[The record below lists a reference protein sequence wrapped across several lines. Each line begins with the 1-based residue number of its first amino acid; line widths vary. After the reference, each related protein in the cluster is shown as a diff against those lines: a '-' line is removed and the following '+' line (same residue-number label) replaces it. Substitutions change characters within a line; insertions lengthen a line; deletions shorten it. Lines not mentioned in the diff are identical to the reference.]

1 MTSAKPSV
9 HRRILWVWALLL
21 AACALV
27 VATSRYSTDMSV
39 FLPRQPDERQRLLVD
54 QIRDGALS
62 RMILIGIDGGKPEE
76 RANASRHLAAALRGS
91 TLFSGAVNGDE
102 ASRERDQAVLL
113 AERYVLSPAVTPAH
127 FSAEGLHE
135 AIART
140 ITDLSGSAG
149 LLLKALLP
157 RDPTGELLR
166 VLDLASGGNTPANAD
181 GVWASSDGQ
190 RALLITMTRA
200 HGTDTDAQE
209 QALDAIRAAFA
220 AANTRGDL
228 ALRMSGTP
236 VFSVDAR
243 AAIKSDIHRLSLL
256 GSLGV
261 FTLLLLVYRSLRNV
275 VVGLLPVL
283 SGILAGIAAV
293 GLGFETVHAV
303 TIGFGT
309 TLMGEAV
316 DYSIYYLV
324 QAQDRQAW
332 KQRFWPTVRLGVATS
347 ICGFAVLLFSTFPGL
362 AQLGVYSV
370 AGLLAAAAVTRF
382 VLPALPI
389 APVPLERLARIGR
402 TVDGVRALAW
412 RLRWVA
418 AVLAVLAL
426 AVVVVHRDTLW
437 TRGLAGL
444 NPAPMHLQQLDAEL
458 RRDAG
463 APDLQQ
469 MVIASAPT
477 QEAALALAER
487 VEAQLAPLLAQG
499 TIARLDSPAHFLPSA
514 ATQLARRDALPAAD
528 ELQARL
534 RTALQGLPLDAD
546 RLGPFVQDVEQARG
560 AAPVTAESLQGT
572 SFAFAVQTLLLRRE
586 HGWSVLM
593 PLQMGATKPE
603 ARAHAV
609 TDIQRLLDGPALGG
623 QDVFYLDLEQ
633 QTTAV
638 FGQYLRQALLLVSLG
653 ALSILLLLAAAL
665 RRPAPLFRVILPLAG
680 AVLLVM
686 AAHVLLGIPMTLLH
700 LVGLLLIVAVG
711 SNYALFF
718 VQGMQQQDASDTARW
733 LALASLALANLST
746 ILGFGILA
754 FSQVPLLHALGATV
768 GPGALLALWLA
779 MAWSAAPPAAAETRL
794 A

>member
-1 MTSAKPSV
+1 
-9 HRRILWVWALLL
+9 
-21 AACALV
+21 
-27 VATSRYSTDMSV
+27 
-39 FLPRQPDERQRLLVD
+39 
-54 QIRDGALS
+54 
-62 RMILIGIDGGKPEE
+62 
-76 RANASRHLAAALRGS
+76 
-91 TLFSGAVNGDE
+91 
-102 ASRERDQAVLL
+102 
-113 AERYVLSPAVTPAH
+113 
-127 FSAEGLHE
+127 
-135 AIART
+135 
-140 ITDLSGSAG
+140 
-149 LLLKALLP
+149 
-157 RDPTGELLR
+157 
-166 VLDLASGGNTPANAD
+166 
-181 GVWASSDGQ
+181 
-190 RALLITMTRA
+190 
-200 HGTDTDAQE
+200 
-209 QALDAIRAAFA
+209 
-220 AANTRGDL
+220 
-228 ALRMSGTP
+228 
-236 VFSVDAR
+236 
-243 AAIKSDIHRLSLL
+243 
-256 GSLGV
+256 
-261 FTLLLLVYRSLRNV
+261 
-275 VVGLLPVL
+275 
-283 SGILAGIAAV
+283 
-293 GLGFETVHAV
+293 
-303 TIGFGT
+303 
-309 TLMGEAV
+309 
-316 DYSIYYLV
+316 
-324 QAQDRQAW
+324 
-332 KQRFWPTVRLGVATS
+332 
-347 ICGFAVLLFSTFPGL
+347 
-362 AQLGVYSV
+362 
-370 AGLLAAAAVTRF
+370 
-382 VLPALPI
+382 
-389 APVPLERLARIGR
+389 
-402 TVDGVRALAW
+402 
-412 RLRWVA
+412 
-418 AVLAVLAL
+418 
-426 AVVVVHRDTLW
+426 
-437 TRGLAGL
+437 
-444 NPAPMHLQQLDAEL
+444 MHLQQLDAEL

-469 MVIASAPT
+469 MVVASAPT

-514 ATQLARRDALPAAD
+514 ATQLARRDALPSAD

-609 TDIQRLLDGPALGG
+609 ADIQRLLDGPALGG

-633 QTTAV
+633 QTAAV

-686 AAHVLLGIPMTLLH
+686 AGHVLLGVPMTLLH

-779 MAWSAAPPAAAETRL
+779 MAWSAAPPAAQETRL